1 MIVRTRADG
10 AQKEFRRSGIAAT
23 CASDVPARKHL
34 SEHLVKHLSEH
45 LVKHLSEHLVK
56 HLSQHLK

>member
-34 SEHLVKHLSEH
+34 SRQLSKHLSEH
-45 LVKHLSEHLVK
+45 LVKHLVK
-56 HLSQHLK
+56 HLK